1 MHHSLQPNF
10 FGDFQL
16 APSILLVFAIL
27 LLSYRHFAKSTTQAE
42 KIYFYLGL
50 ISIVLV
56 VNSAVGV
63 FATTFFWCHM
73 VQHMIL
79 MMVTGPLIVMGTV
92 NHWRFEGKIWNFITN
107 SWLIWFL
114 YAGLMIGVH
123 FTELHKILMMNS
135 LVHDFVEVPLYI
147 VVSYLFYYH
156 ILETKNINRK
166 ISPGLAVLLLFFM
179 MVPETLTGFFI
190 YAAPNSLYEG
200 MYTLND
206 QRLGGALMWSGSM
219 IIDAVWLSF
228 AVREWLRSE
237 ANLAQQLDEE
247 IANEK

>member
-16 APSILLVFAIL
+16 APSILLVFVLL
-27 LLSYRHFAKSTTQAE
+27 LLSFKRFARSATLAE
-42 KIYFYLGL
+42 RIYFYSGL
-50 ISIVLV
+50 FSIVLV
-56 VNSAVGV
+56 VNTPIGV
-63 FATTFFWCHM
+63 FATTYFWCHM
-73 VQHMIL
+73 VQHMTL

-92 NHWRFEGKIWNFITN
+92 NHWRFKGKIWNLITDQ
-107 SWLIWFL
+107 WVIWFS
-114 YAGLMIGVH
+114 YAAVMIGVH
-123 FTELHKILMMNS
+123 FTSLHKILMMNS
-135 LVHDFVEVPLYI
+135 LVHDFVEIPLYI
-147 VVSYLFYYH
+147 VISYLFYYH
-156 ILETKNINRK
+156 ILETKNTNRK

-237 ANLAQQLDEE
+237 VKLAQKLDAE